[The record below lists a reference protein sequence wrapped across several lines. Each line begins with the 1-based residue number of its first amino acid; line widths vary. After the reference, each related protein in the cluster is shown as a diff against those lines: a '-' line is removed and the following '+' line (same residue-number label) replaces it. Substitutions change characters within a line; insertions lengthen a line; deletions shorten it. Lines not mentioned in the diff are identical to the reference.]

1 MTLISPGVGEGEG
14 DTEARGSCC
23 LASAGQMAV
32 PCPLPWM
39 DGLLPPPSIAPSPG
53 TEREKPLMHPK
64 LSELHFMSQADLIK
78 ILSPWFWRLAKR
90 RKLPP

>member
-1 MTLISPGVGEGEG
+1 MGILRPGAVVAWPRQ
-14 DTEARGSCC
+14 ARWLGWAGS
-23 LASAGQMAV
+23 GV
-32 PCPLPWM
+32 PCPLPQM